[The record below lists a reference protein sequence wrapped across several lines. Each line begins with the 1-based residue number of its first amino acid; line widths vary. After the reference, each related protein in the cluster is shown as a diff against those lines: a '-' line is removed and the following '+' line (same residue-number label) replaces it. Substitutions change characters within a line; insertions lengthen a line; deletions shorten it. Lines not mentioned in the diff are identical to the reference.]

1 MSGNTH
7 LYFMDFGKALNFI
20 KRNNIKFHLVQEL
33 RYFSEVDNY
42 SSFRARYDGVF
53 ITFWKKYTTDGGI
66 ERREICDKELCDAIE
81 NDVDNDYDGVIAV
94 FDLCRMIHL
103 TSNRNIFYEESR
115 IKTKLDYTSA
125 PSSIT
130 FNIWHDDDK
139 FQCTQQVKYNIKD
152 FTPDIINKFKIQY
165 FSKEIRMGDIE
176 ICRETLLDDVLN
188 MGWYLDIDVTYEE
201 DEIEH
206 NDD

>member
-7 LYFMDFGKALNFI
+7 LYSMDFRKALYFI
-20 KRNNIKFHLVQEL
+20 KRNNIKFHIVQEL
-33 RYFSEVDNY
+33 RHFGEVDTY

-103 TSNRNIFYEESR
+103 TSNRNIFYEHSR
-115 IKTKLDYTSA
+115 NNAKLEYTSTT
-125 PSSIT
+125 SSIT
-130 FNIWHDDDK
+130 FNIWDDDK
-139 FQCTQQVKYNIKD
+139 FRWTQQVKYNIRD
-152 FTPDIINKFKIQY
+152 FTTDIINKFKIQY
-165 FSKEIRMGDIE
+165 FSKEIRMGNIE
-176 ICRETLLDDVLN
+176 ICRETLLDDVLS
-188 MGWYLDIDVTYEE
+188 MGWYLDVDVTYG
-201 DEIEH
+201 DDDIEH
-206 NDD
+206 NDN